1 MNNVISIKNQNGNLV
16 VSSREVA
23 ENFEKRHDHVIRAI
37 ENIVTNDSTQNWGQY
52 FIESEYRDLSGKL
65 NKEYLLTRDG
75 FSLLVMGF
83 TGQKAL
89 EWKLKYIDAFN
100 KMEHE
105 IKKQKQLTPLDELKL
120 HYQVLETHEEKL
132 TEIDNRIGTLE
143 NSMTIDFA
151 QQRRLQNKAKAK
163 AIEVL
168 GGIESF
174 AYHNNS
180 TRTKVFSTI
189 WRDYKD
195 YFMLGSYRD
204 TAKKEFDKAVE
215 YIDSWKP
222 QGKLLREIEECNN
235 QLAFAEVAATR

>member
-1 MNNVISIKNQNGNLV
+1 MNNLAVNQQTLD
-16 VSSREVA
+16 SREIA
-23 ENFEKRHDHVIRAI
+23 EMVEKDHKNLLADIRRY
-37 ENIVTNDSTQNWGQY
+37 EDFLTGSNLSSLEFFSKSTYTDAKGEERPNYQITKKGCE
-52 FIESEYRDLSGKL
+52 FIAHKL
-65 NKEYLLTRDG
+65 
-75 FSLLVMGF
+75 
-83 TGQKAL
+83 TGQKGA
-89 EWKLKYIDAFN
+89 EFTARYINRFHDMEQKLK
-100 KMEHE
+100 
-105 IKKQKQLTPLDELKL
+105 QPRQLTALDELKL

-204 TAKKEFDKAVE
+204 TSKKEFDKAVE

>member
-1 MNNVISIKNQNGNLV
+1 MNNLAVNQQTLD
-16 VSSREVA
+16 SREIA
-23 ENFEKRHDHVIRAI
+23 EMVGKQHAHLLRDI
-37 ENIVTNDSTQNWGQY
+37 ENYMDYLGKSKIGLAEF
-52 FIESEYRDLSGKL
+52 FIESKYLDTQDKERKCYQITKKGCEFIAHKL
-65 NKEYLLTRDG
+65 
-75 FSLLVMGF
+75 
-83 TGQKAL
+83 TGQKGA
-89 EWKLKYIDAFN
+89 EFTARYINRFHDMEQKLK
-100 KMEHE
+100 
-105 IKKQKQLTPLDELKL
+105 QPRQLSALDELKL

-204 TAKKEFDKAVE
+204 TSKKEFDKAIE